1 MTPQD
6 FAAYVHRLAD
16 ENHFP
21 MGRLLLGGDH
31 LGPSVWQKEPAVQ
44 AMQKSEDLVQA
55 CVRAGYT
62 KIHLDASMKLGD
74 DDPSHPLELELS
86 ARRTAQLAKAAEN
99 ACQDTGD
106 TCNLRYII
114 GSEVPTPGGA
124 TQHEDRLSVTR
135 VEDVRRMLEVTQ
147 AEFFRQGLESA
158 WQWVIALVVQPG
170 VEFGDDFVLDYRP
183 EAAQDLKHFSETTP
197 FVYEAHSTDYQV
209 KENLRR
215 LVHDHFAILKVG
227 PALTFAL
234 REAVFALALV
244 ENELVSSIQRSHLVE
259 RLDEAMLR
267 EPAYWSSHYRGT
279 EQEVAFAAQV
289 QPE

>member
-1 MTPQD
+1 
-6 FAAYVHRLAD
+6 
-16 ENHFP
+16 
-21 MGRLLLGGDH
+21 
-31 LGPSVWQKEPAVQ
+31 
-44 AMQKSEDLVQA
+44 
-55 CVRAGYT
+55 
-62 KIHLDASMKLGD
+62 
-74 DDPSHPLELELS
+74 
-86 ARRTAQLAKAAEN
+86 
-99 ACQDTGD
+99 
-106 TCNLRYII
+106 
-114 GSEVPTPGGA
+114 
-124 TQHEDRLSVTR
+124 
-135 VEDVRRMLEVTQ
+135 MLEVTQ

-279 EQEVAFAAQV
+279 EQEVAFAAEV